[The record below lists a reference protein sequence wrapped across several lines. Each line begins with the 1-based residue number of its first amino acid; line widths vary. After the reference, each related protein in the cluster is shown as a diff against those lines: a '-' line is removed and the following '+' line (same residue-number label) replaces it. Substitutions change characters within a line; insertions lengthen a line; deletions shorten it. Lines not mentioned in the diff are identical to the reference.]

1 MPETTS
7 PHGIQYPLPG
17 DLVKDSAVLSKLA
30 EDMKSLAFTANA
42 AITGVQYAH
51 APVPVGNSFNG
62 VTTAGAHPIPYAG
75 NPDGVGSTGTLYV
88 GKPQNPVY
96 DIITQL
102 MVSETRGV
110 QYRSARDG
118 VWTEWVDLLA
128 AVATHP
134 AGSRDADALPDG
146 GVYPLPYG
154 ASLEN
159 GPTLSSGNLLELDA
173 GHPSIEF
180 EQQLFIG
187 ADGSGVYYRTG
198 RDKTFMPW
206 TLLGSVLNGLD
217 QGAALREVKVSRF
230 RSRRGGTIGTAGKGV
245 VALRFDHHLAPFR
258 TKVLPLL
265 QKHGLPWA
273 QAINPAN
280 LGTGNDDMTMAEI
293 QTMCLETGGEVW
305 NHGRNHGDASTVNA
319 GRREIVQSLNELQ
332 AGLPALAIEGFMP
345 PGVAAPGYMGA
356 SGFVTP
362 EQWATVLGGMIMANH
377 AAVSGYAGGWYRTLD
392 GHIDV
397 GASHRTMDN
406 AQEYHWTQSIE
417 DAAALGMGVT
427 FMVHPNYLDKP
438 GYMTTATLAAA
449 LGRIA
454 QARDEGRIEVL
465 TPSALLLADVSSGY
479 RRNLLRTG
487 GDVAAGWSETVNLVN
502 PDQRGA
508 VHEVVADLT
517 GTGDATLTVTEGTR
531 LALSQ
536 TVTLPGTVRLPFTIP
551 ADATGIAVALSGAGE
566 GTAVLRAT

>member
-1 MPETTS
+1 MPDTTS

-42 AITGVQYAH
+42 AISGVQFVH
-51 APVPVGNSFNG
+51 APVDASTPLTD
-62 VTTAGAHPIPYAG
+62 VTAEGAHPVPYSG

-88 GKPQNPVY
+88 GRPQNPVY
-96 DIITQL
+96 DIVTQL

-128 AVATHP
+128 TLALHD
-134 AGSRDADALPDG
+134 AGTRDADTLPDD
-146 GVYPLPYG
+146 GVYPLPYTN
-154 ASLEN
+154 SLTS
-159 GPTLSSGNLLELDA
+159 GPIPSSGNLLELDA
-173 GHPSIEF
+173 GHPTIGF

-245 VALRFDHHLAPFR
+245 VALRFDHHLAQFR

-265 QKHGLPWA
+265 QEHGLPWA

-280 LGTGNDDMTMAEI
+280 LGTGNDDMTMAQIE
-293 QTMCLETGGEVW
+293 TMCLENGGEVW
-305 NHGRNHGDASTVNA
+305 NHGRNHGDATTVNA

-332 AGLPALAIEGFMP
+332 AGMPALAIEGFTP

-406 AQEYHWTQSIE
+406 SQEYHWTASIN

-427 FMVHPNYLDKP
+427 FMVHPNYIDQP
-438 GYMTTATLAAA
+438 GYITSATLDAA

-487 GDVAAGWSETVNLVN
+487 GDVTGGWSESVDLTQ

-517 GTGDATLTVTEGTR
+517 GTGEATLTVTESTR

-536 TVTLPGTVRLPFTIP
+536 TVTLPGTARLPFTIP
-551 ADATGIAVALSGAGE
+551 ADAASVTVALSGAGT
-566 GTAVLRAT
+566 GQAVLRAT